1 MLNEENQIQVLYR
14 TVSVR
19 TFVILLLFRIPIR
32 NFNKFFTVLVPL
44 RQKVTFPTV
53 PVPQH
58 WLAKMSTADLRTGMN
73 WLQAMMRKKRLRK
86 NLNWLNRT
94 RGMKV
99 MMLYF

>member
-1 MLNEENQIQVLYR
+1 
-14 TVSVR
+14 
-19 TFVILLLFRIPIR
+19 
-32 NFNKFFTVLVPL
+32 
-44 RQKVTFPTV
+44 
-53 PVPQH
+53 
-58 WLAKMSTADLRTGMN
+58 MSTADLRTGMN